1 MRVTLIHNPNAGD
14 DTQPTVGQLVALIR
28 EAGHKVRWQ
37 SVKEKGWARV
47 LRKRSD
53 LIAVAGGDGTVGR
66 VARRVVGRGV
76 PITVLPMGTANNI
89 SKTLGMAGRP
99 VHQLIREWEEA
110 RHLKFDAGVAKGPW
124 GTRYFIEGVGLGL
137 FARTLPEIRKNKT
150 MAHLSDAEVKVTYAL
165 QMLRDKLEDLSPRTV
180 TATLDG
186 RDISG
191 KYLML
196 EAMNTR
202 YIGPNLLL
210 APDVPHSS
218 GRLDI
223 VFVQEKD
230 RKKLARFLAT
240 WQQGKMWPS
249 GLGIGRGKRL
259 TIEWTGFPI
268 HLDDKLW
275 PKKGK
280 SGFKPPATMEIGV
293 ERAALEFLVP
303 APHAVRHR

>member
-1 MRVTLIHNPNAGD
+1 MRVSPNSAATCASAAMPGLYTPSSFATSMRMACSARQSSHEFWPRFAVVVPSMRVTLIHNPNAGD

-210 APDVPHSS
+210 GPDVPHSS

-230 RKKLARFLAT
+230 RK
-240 WQQGKMWPS
+240 
-249 GLGIGRGKRL
+249 
-259 TIEWTGFPI
+259 
-268 HLDDKLW
+268 
-275 PKKGK
+275 
-280 SGFKPPATMEIGV
+280 
-293 ERAALEFLVP
+293 
-303 APHAVRHR
+303 